1 MSTITLPDTLT
12 GDYTIDAVHSR
23 IGFVARHAMVTK
35 VRGSF
40 NDFAGS
46 IHLDAADPTASTA
59 EVSID
64 VASIDTRNE
73 QRDGHLRTNDF
84 FDSPAFPKIT
94 FKSTSVK
101 ALDDA
106 SFAVTG
112 DLSIKDVT
120 KSITVAFEF
129 AGLATDPYG
138 NVRAGFE
145 GTASLNRSDYGVT
158 FNAALDTG
166 GLLVSEKINLE
177 IDVSAIKNAG

>member
-1 MSTITLPDTLT
+1 MTTITLPDTLT
-12 GDYTIDAVHSR
+12 GDYTIDASHSR

-40 NDFAGS
+40 NDFTGS
-46 IHLDAADPTASTA
+46 IHLDAANPAASTA
-59 EVSID
+59 QISID

-84 FDSPAFPKIT
+84 FDAPTFPKIT
-94 FKSTSVK
+94 FKSTSVQQ
-101 ALDDA
+101 LDDEK
-106 SFAVTG
+106 FAVTG

-120 KSITVAFEF
+120 KAITVAFEF

-138 NVRAGFE
+138 NVRAGYE
-145 GTASLNRSDYGVT
+145 GTATLNRSDYGVS

-166 GLLVSEKINLE
+166 GVLVSDKINLE
-177 IDVSAIKNAG
+177 LDVSAIKNPA